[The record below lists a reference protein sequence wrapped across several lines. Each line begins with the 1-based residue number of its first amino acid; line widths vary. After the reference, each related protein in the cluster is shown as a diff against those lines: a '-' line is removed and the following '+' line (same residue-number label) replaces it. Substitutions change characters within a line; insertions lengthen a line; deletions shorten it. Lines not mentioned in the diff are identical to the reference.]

1 MDTHEDSLCSSSPPQ
16 SPARPF
22 LISVIAAL
30 EARHVLGLD
39 LGHSLESMFL
49 ANTISTSH
57 QKRFL
62 LGRAGRRFSTYP
74 ICG

>member
-1 MDTHEDSLCSSSPPQ
+1 M
-16 SPARPF
+16 
-22 LISVIAAL
+22 IAAL
-30 EARHVLGLD
+30 DARHVLGLD

-62 LGRAGRRFSTYP
+62 LGRAERRFSTYP
-74 ICG
+74 IRG